1 MTTINKEEIQKF
13 SRLANE
19 WWDVNGKFKPL
30 HMFNP
35 IRIEY
40 ILDIALSHF
49 KINKSKN
56 LPLKNLRILDIGC
69 GGGLISEPM
78 SRLGANITGIDAS
91 SKNIEIA
98 KIHAKKNNLKIN
110 YQNNSPEQMN
120 KKDQY
125 DLILNLE
132 VVEHVDNLDLYL
144 QACSDLLKK
153 DGLIFTATLNKSF
166 TSFIKAIIGAEYVL
180 RWLPIGTHDWNKFLK
195 PEDLEEKLN
204 NFDISTKDI
213 SGLEFNPFTQKW
225 KRSNNLSV
233 NYIIAGIKN

>member
-1 MTTINKEEIQKF
+1 
-13 SRLANE
+13 
-19 WWDVNGKFKPL
+19 
-30 HMFNP
+30 MFNP

-56 LPLKNLRILDIGC
+56 LPLKNLKILDIGC

>member
-1 MTTINKEEIQKF
+1 MQ
-13 SRLANE
+13 
-19 WWDVNGKFKPL
+19 
-30 HMFNP
+30 
-35 IRIEY
+35 
-40 ILDIALSHF
+40 
-49 KINKSKN
+49 
-56 LPLKNLRILDIGC
+56 
-69 GGGLISEPM
+69 
-78 SRLGANITGIDAS
+78 
-91 SKNIEIA
+91 
-98 KIHAKKNNLKIN
+98 KKNNLKIN